1 MEIYQKIIKELI
13 EKIDVV
19 TSDINTQN
27 NLIAKNQ
34 EEITYFIKFRENVE
48 KEIFKT
54 KEKIKF
60 LEEYDEVV
68 PRAKKTHLIKA
79 VIKLLITLLITL
91 LALYLSPE
99 LILELIIVSISGLS
113 GLAIGAYEYAK
124 YYKATITHRKVKEN
138 NTIENLESEIEVL
151 AGNNLRLSKTIN
163 RLIANEYAL
172 KDVLKNLLKHKE
184 QLKNDVIAVTQK
196 RNEALNNNCAKNN
209 VTDLTFEK
217 DTQHKDTIK
226 LERVKHNGEN
236 VWTSFRRIR
245 SNC

>member
-91 LALYLSPE
+91 LALY
-99 LILELIIVSISGLS
+99 ILTG
-113 GLAIGAYEYAK
+113 
-124 YYKATITHRKVKEN
+124 
-138 NTIENLESEIEVL
+138 
-151 AGNNLRLSKTIN
+151 
-163 RLIANEYAL
+163 
-172 KDVLKNLLKHKE
+172 
-184 QLKNDVIAVTQK
+184 
-196 RNEALNNNCAKNN
+196 
-209 VTDLTFEK
+209 
-217 DTQHKDTIK
+217 
-226 LERVKHNGEN
+226 
-236 VWTSFRRIR
+236 
-245 SNC
+245 